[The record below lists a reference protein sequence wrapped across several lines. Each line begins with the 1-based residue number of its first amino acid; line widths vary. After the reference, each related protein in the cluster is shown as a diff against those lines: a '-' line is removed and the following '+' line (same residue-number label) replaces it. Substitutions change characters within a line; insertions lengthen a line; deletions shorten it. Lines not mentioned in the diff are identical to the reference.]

1 MNKKIFI
8 TLIIYMIGG
17 GLTVFSQNK
26 ASVLDTIQDTMV
38 IDSIWKK
45 TAYVYKSD
53 NQPLKKHQ
61 NSTIKRGQKVILIKA
76 HLIENPYW
84 WVEIITLDRKKQ
96 SSCQLRVGEDY
107 MMELHPQMEHNFL
120 YGTNK
125 WAWATIGK
133 KTFHI
138 NLEMWAG
145 NLYVSPNLQGIKYIE
160 SPFRTNRNPTPSE

>member
-1 MNKKIFI
+1 MKNFFI
-8 TLIIYMIGG
+8 IILTIYMFSGCM
-17 GLTVFSQNK
+17 TSYSQNK
-26 ASVLDTIQDTMV
+26 NSIPDTIQGTMI
-38 IDSIWKK
+38 IDSIWKG

-53 NQPLKKHQ
+53 ELYQKSHYYP
-61 NSTIKRGQKVILIKA
+61 STRQKRKVILIKA
-76 HLIENPYW
+76 HVIENPYW
-84 WVEIITLDRKKQ
+84 WVEIITLNRKNH
-96 SSCQLRVGEDY
+96 SHSQLQIGEKYD
-107 MMELHPQMEHNFL
+107 MELLPQMAHNFL

-160 SPFRTNRNPTPSE
+160 PH